1 MDNDFSFIELDVNE
15 IKKQIKN
22 GYEEIMQVKIQT
34 GDAIEDFIDWVTY
47 ILSLSKNHMNFIG
60 RMNLLQY
67 SEGKYLDAL
76 GALVDVNRIIEK
88 EAEYTVEYIFSKI
101 FDEKKLLKKG
111 IKLQKEIYIS
121 RVSKQ

>member
-1 MDNDFSFIELDVNE
+1 MNNDFSFIELDVNE

-76 GALVDVNRIIEK
+76 GALVDVLLNINFLK
-88 EAEYTVEYIFSKI
+88 FLMK
-101 FDEKKLLKKG
+101 KKLLKKD

>member
-88 EAEYTVEYIFSKI
+88 EAECTVEYIFSKI

>member
-1 MDNDFSFIELDVNE
+1 MNNDFSFIELDVNE

-76 GALVDVNRIIEK
+76 GALVDVDRIIER
-88 EAEYTVEYIFSKI
+88 EAECTVEYKFSKI
-101 FDEKKLLKKG
+101 FDEKS
-111 IKLQKEIYIS
+111 Y
-121 RVSKQ
+121 